1 MSLILVFF
9 FPGKCV
15 QLKEESCNFQVSIEV
30 VAMCDKELCWEIE
43 ASGFSPL

>member
-1 MSLILVFF
+1 MSLILF

-15 QLKEESCNFQVSIEV
+15 QLKEESGNFQVSIRV
-30 VAMCDKELCWEIE
+30 VTVCDKELCWEIE